1 MRRLLLAP
9 ALTGL
14 LLLTACGTS
23 GNETR
28 QTVTVLNTVTSGAP
42 TAPGTETGQSIVVGT
57 SGEESTSP
65 EASVP
70 ESSPESSE
78 SAPSSSAGSPDATG
92 VPQAGVDPLAV
103 ACDGILDQGDVKQT
117 IGADIRPGA
126 LKRPDIAD
134 PTRDVTGKTRC
145 RYGSED
151 EGKTSQITVLLTT
164 YGSPES
170 AAKQVEITA
179 GIERDES
186 AVVSEVV
193 VNGFPGYLML
203 RQGGLIVVQYG
214 SWTMTL
220 AVQDQVAT
228 EEALTTGLPELAGIV
243 LNRIVANG

>member
-28 QTVTVLNTVTSGAP
+28 QTVTVLNTVTSGAS
-42 TAPGTETGQSIVVGT
+42 TAPTTGSPASITVGS
-57 SGEESTSP
+57 SGEPT
-65 EASVP
+65 EAGSSVP

-78 SAPSSSAGSPDATG
+78 SAPSSPSGSPEATG
-92 VPQAGVDPLAV
+92 VPQNGVDPLAV
-103 ACDGILDQGDVKQT
+103 ACDGILDQDDVKQLL
-117 IGADIRPGA
+117 GADLRPGA
-126 LKRPDIAD
+126 LKRPDVAD
-134 PTRDVTGKTRC
+134 PERDVTGRTRC
-145 RYGSED
+145 RFGSED
-151 EGKTSQITVLLTT
+151 EGKTSQVTVLLTT
-164 YGSPES
+164 YGSPET
-170 AAKQVEITA
+170 AAVQVETTA
-179 GIERDES
+179 SVERNES

-214 SWTMTL
+214 SWTMTI
-220 AVQDQVAT
+220 AVQDQLAT